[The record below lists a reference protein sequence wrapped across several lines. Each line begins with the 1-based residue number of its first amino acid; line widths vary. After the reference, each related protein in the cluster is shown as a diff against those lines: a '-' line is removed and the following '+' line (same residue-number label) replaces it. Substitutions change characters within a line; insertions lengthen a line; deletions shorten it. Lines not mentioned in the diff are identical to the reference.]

1 MEATAAHW
9 NEVWANTQ
17 VAAPHDTVIA
27 TIERLRPASILEI
40 GAGSGRDLEELI
52 ERGYNVRYSDFSGTA
67 VQKFRARHPSV
78 QADEAD
84 ARALAYED
92 GEFDL
97 VYSLGLLEHFDAED
111 RAQIIR
117 EKFRVSRR
125 FVLIDVPQRLAPA
138 FVIKK
143 AMMAA
148 GRWSYGDETEFS
160 YGELVREVRR
170 AVESAWPMTSYGRE
184 LIPLPRNRKQIVYG
198 HLPQGVRSAFV
209 ASHRYF
215 ARAGTG
221 SLGLVFAKRENDAAV
236 GGGR

>member
-17 VAAPHDTVIA
+17 VAAPHDTVLA
-27 TIERLRPASILEI
+27 TIEQLRPASILEI

-52 ERGYNVRYSDFSGTA
+52 ERGYNVRYSDFSATA
-67 VQKFRARHPSV
+67 VQKFRSRHPSV
-78 QADEAD
+78 QSDEAD
-84 ARALAYED
+84 ARTLPYED

-97 VYSLGLLEHFDAED
+97 VYSLGLLEHFDAEN
-111 RAQIIR
+111 RARIIR

-143 AMMAA
+143 AMMAT

-160 YGELVREVRR
+160 YGELVREVLR
-170 AVESAWPMTSYGRE
+170 AVETARPVASYGRE
-184 LIPLPRNRKQIVYG
+184 LVPLPRNRKQVIYG
-198 HLPQGVRSAFV
+198 RMPEVVRSAFV

-215 ARAGTG
+215 ARAGAG
-221 SLGLVFAKRENDAAV
+221 SLGLVFAKQQNGTAV
-236 GGGR
+236 DVGP